1 MNIEAH
7 PKFYLEQ
14 RFIYARR
21 YYSFII
27 LRIVNHREASLDVKF
42 KAKCRLGSLVDCV
55 KIEKYNLIT
64 LYLVYLNKL
73 KARIVL

>member
-1 MNIEAH
+1 MAV
-7 PKFYLEQ
+7 KADSRFYLEQ

-27 LRIVNHREASLDVKF
+27 LRIVNHRETSLDVKF
-42 KAKCRLGSLVDCV
+42 MAKCRLGSLVDCV

-64 LYLVYLNKL
+64 YTVYLNKL